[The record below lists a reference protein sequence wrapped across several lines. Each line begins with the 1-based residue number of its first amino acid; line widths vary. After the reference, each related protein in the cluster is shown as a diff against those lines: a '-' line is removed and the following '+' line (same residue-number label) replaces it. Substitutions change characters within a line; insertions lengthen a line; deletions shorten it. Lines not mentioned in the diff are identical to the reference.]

1 MSQRRL
7 FRQGLA
13 LVLAS
18 LLLGF
23 AIVASHGG
31 VKGRLWLA
39 AHTTGILVG
48 LMLIAAGAVFP
59 SVRLGDGAKRAAGWL
74 LIAGAWAGFWVLGV
88 FTAVMAIPL
97 PVAAPSSPEPAG
109 WVMAVNGA
117 GILVVAVGIL
127 VGWSMLL
134 WGLRGND

>member
-1 MSQRRL
+1 MSARRL
-7 FRQGLA
+7 YRHGFA

-23 AIVASHGG
+23 AIVGSGGG

-48 LMLIAAGAVFP
+48 LMLVAAGAAWP
-59 SVRLGDGAKRAAGWL
+59 SVRLGAGAQRAAGL
-74 LIAGAWAGFWVLGV
+74 LLVVGSWTGFVVLGL

-97 PVAAPSSPEPAG
+97 PVAAPSLPPVPG
-109 WVMAVNGA
+109 WVMAVNGV
-117 GILVVAVGIL
+117 GIAVVAISIL
-127 VGWSMLL
+127 VGWSMVLF
-134 WGLRGND
+134 GLRGDD